1 MKLATTLV
9 YNDALLQRAKAFAI
23 KAHGTQTYGD
33 EFPYAIHL
41 QAVDSV
47 ILRFFSYRSELVTAL
62 RICAWLHDVREDT
75 TATYEELVSFFGEGV
90 ANCVEAVT
98 EPKGGNRK
106 WRHEQTYPRIVAYGD
121 NAIILKL
128 ADRIANVESGG
139 KMVQMYR
146 KEHAEF
152 KSMLYRTDI
161 PDTEDPDS
169 FYGAMIRMQNHLDD
183 LLVKV

>member
-1 MKLATTLV
+1 MIPI
-9 YNDALLQRAKAFAI
+9 YNDTLLQRAKAFAI

-47 ILRFFSYRSELVTAL
+47 LLRFFSYQSELVMGL
-62 RICAWLHDVREDT
+62 RVCAWLHDVLEDT
-75 TATYEELVSFFGEGV
+75 SASYEELVTFFGEGIAQCV
-90 ANCVEAVT
+90 ASVT

-106 WRHEQTYPRIVAYGD
+106 WRHEQTYPQIVAFGD

-139 KMVQMYR
+139 KKVQMYR

-152 KSMLYRTDI
+152 KSMLYRTDF
-161 PDTEDPDS
+161 PDQDPNS
-169 FYGAMIRMQNHLDD
+169 FYGVMRRMQDHLDD
-183 LLVKV
+183 LIVKV

>member
-1 MKLATTLV
+1 MRIIAIPV
-9 YNDALLQRAKAFAI
+9 YNDTLLQRAKAFAI

-33 EFPYAIHL
+33 EFPYAVHL

-62 RICAWLHDVREDT
+62 RICAWLHDVLEDT
-75 TATYEELVSFFGEGV
+75 TATYEELASFFGEGI
-90 ANCVEAVT
+90 ANCVASVT

-106 WRHEQTYPRIVAYGD
+106 WRHEQTYPRIVEYGD

-139 KMVQMYR
+139 KKVQMYR

-152 KSMLYRTDI
+152 KSMLYRTDLS
-161 PDTEDPDS
+161 DTDPDS